1 MELRHF
7 LATLILAP
15 ALLAPLSSHADPR
28 YTVALLPEH
37 FTPSDINN
45 SGQMTGS
52 FDTGDG
58 AAHLAIYSGNAVTD
72 FGSLFSGNS
81 SGFALNDA
89 RQVAGVSYGA
99 DGVAHGF
106 LFDNGVV
113 TELGAGT
120 IGFGINAQGDVVGQQ
135 LHDGGTLSAILYRK
149 DYGVTELPLLGTGN
163 IATARDINDTGKI
176 VGESNIDS
184 ELHAPFHP
192 FVYSRGHLRDLGT
205 LANMETNSAQA
216 INNAGQIAGS
226 SEAADGTQHAF
237 LYQHGTLTD
246 VGGFDGLYLNV
257 EDINEHGAFVGSSW
271 TPTGTV
277 GYLYAD
283 GALIALNDLVDP
295 SLGWNITSAT
305 GINDSGQIS
314 AFGCRDYVCGGLR
327 LDVATAV
334 PEPQALAML
343 VAGLALF
350 TATRRRLQRP

>member
-1 MELRHF
+1 MDIRQIV
-7 LATLILAP
+7 AALILAP
-15 ALLAPLSSHADPR
+15 ALLAPLSSQADPR
-28 YTVALLPEH
+28 YTVTFLQEH
-37 FTPSDINN
+37 FTPSAINN

-52 FDTGDG
+52 IDTEDG
-58 AAHLAIYSGNAVTD
+58 AAHLAIYSGGSVTD

-81 SGFALNDA
+81 YGYALNDA
-89 RQVAGVSYGA
+89 RQIAGVSFA
-99 DGVAHGF
+99 PDGTAHGF
-106 LFDNGVV
+106 RFDNGTV

-135 LHDGGTLSAILYRK
+135 LHDGGTLRAFLY
-149 DYGVTELPLLGTGN
+149 GTGTGLTELPLLGTGN
-163 IATARDINDTGKI
+163 IATAYDINDTGKI

-192 FVYSRGHLRDLGT
+192 FLYSHGQLRDLGT
-205 LANMETNSAQA
+205 LAGLETNGAQA

-334 PEPQALAML
+334 PEPQALDML